1 LENKLTAEQMAANKK
16 RIAEIIARLKK

>member
-16 RIAEIIARLKK
+16 RIAEIIARVKK